1 MTRVQYFFSFVLAT
15 ISFIAARSIQQEGV
29 KSYYHELASSF
40 HKENGFFD
48 LSDPE
53 AAQYL
58 PMGLQPFSA
67 LASID
72 TNSMLAISH
81 DSLSLMSYSPQSNS
95 FHYMPALSEGTKIIQ
110 VAYYDSTVVLL
121 DAAKKLYFMDAALT
135 KEVAQPLEISQEDAS
150 FELLCFHPNSKRLL
164 LLEERNSGSE
174 NEQYAIQT
182 LRFGSQKIS
191 ETPLFQFDQAAI
203 VSFIQQTQDLALAEV
218 FTFDPVSM
226 AVHPQ
231 TNELYI
237 LSSTGSVLTLDQDG
251 NFLTFQQI
259 DLQKISK
266 PRVLSFDQNGDLLLA
281 DGSVLHPVILKVKWQ
296 KMLSEKG
303 PLVK

>member
-15 ISFIAARSIQQEGV
+15 ISFIAARSIQQQGV
-29 KSYYHELASSF
+29 KSYYQELASSF
-40 HKENGFFD
+40 QKEIGFFD
-48 LSDPE
+48 FEKPE

-72 TNSMLAISH
+72 TNAMLAISH
-81 DSLSLMSYSPQSNS
+81 DSLSVMAYSPQSNS
-95 FHYMPALSEGTKIIQ
+95 FHYLPALEEGAKITQ
-110 VAYYDSTVVLL
+110 LAYHDSTVVLL
-121 DAAKKLYFMDAALT
+121 NDAQQLFFMDAALS
-135 KEVAQPLEISQEDAS
+135 KEVAEPLTIAQEDAS
-150 FELLCFHPNSKRLL
+150 IALLCFHPNSKRLL
-164 LLEERNSGSE
+164 LLEKSNVGSE

-182 LRFGSQKIS
+182 LRFGSQKLS
-191 ETPLFQFDQAAI
+191 ETPLFQFDQAGI
-203 VSFIQQTQDLALAEV
+203 VSFIQQSQDLTQDEV
-218 FTFDPVSM
+218 FSFVPVSM

-237 LSSTGSVLTLDQDG
+237 LSSTGSILTLDQQG
-251 NFLTFQQI
+251 NFLSYQKI
-259 DLQKISK
+259 DLQQISQ

-296 KMLSEKG
+296 KKLSEKG
-303 PLVK
+303 ALVK

>member
-15 ISFIAARSIQQEGV
+15 ISFIAARSIQREGV
-29 KSYYHELASSF
+29 KSYYQDLASSF
-40 HKENGFFD
+40 HKEIGFFNFAEPD
-48 LSDPE
+48 VS
-53 AAQYL
+53 QYL

-67 LASID
+67 LASLD
-72 TNSMLAISH
+72 TNAMLAISH
-81 DSLSLMSYSPQSNS
+81 DSLSVMSYSTLTNS
-95 FHYMPALSEGTKIIQ
+95 FHYLPPLEEGTKIIQ
-110 VAYYDSTVVLL
+110 VACLDSTVVLL
-121 DAAKKLYFMDAALT
+121 DTKQKLYFMEATLV
-135 KEVAQPLEISQEDAS
+135 KEVAPSLEIGQEEAT

-164 LLEERNSGSE
+164 LLEERNIGSE

-203 VSFIQQTQDLALAEV
+203 ISFIQQTQDLSLDEV

-237 LSSTGSVLTLDQDG
+237 LSSTGSVLTLDQQG

-259 DLQKISK
+259 DLQKISQ

-303 PLVK
+303 ALVK

>member
-15 ISFIAARSIQQEGV
+15 ISFIAARSLQQEGV
-29 KSYYHELASSF
+29 KSYYQELARSF
-40 HKENGFFD
+40 QKEQGFFD
-48 LSDPE
+48 LTEPN
-53 AAQYL
+53 AAHYL

-67 LASID
+67 LASLD
-72 TNSMLAISH
+72 TNAMIAISH
-81 DSLSLMSYSPQSNS
+81 DSLSVMAYSSSSNT
-95 FHYMPALSEGTKIIQ
+95 FHYMPALDEGTKIIQ
-110 VAYYDSTVVLL
+110 VACLDSTVILL
-121 DAAKKLYFMDAALT
+121 DASQQLYFMDAALN
-135 KEVAQPLEISQEDAS
+135 KAVAPTLDITQDDAT

-164 LLEERNSGSE
+164 LLEERNIGSE

-203 VSFIQQTQDLALAEV
+203 VAFIQQTQDLALDEV
-218 FTFDPVSM
+218 FSFDPISM

-237 LSSTGSVLTLDQDG
+237 LSSTGAILTLDQQG
-251 NFLTFQQI
+251 NFLSYQQI
-259 DLQKISK
+259 DAQQISQ
-266 PRVLSFDQNGDLLLA
+266 PRVLSFDKTGDLLLT

-296 KMLSEKG
+296 KKISQKG
-303 PLVK
+303 SLVK